1 MRKLL
6 WKTVWKLLK
15 RFKID
20 LPCNSA
26 ILLLGTDPKELKSR
40 SQRDTNIPMFIV
52 ALIIIQNAET
62 T

>member
-40 SQRDTNIPMFIV
+40 SQRDIHIPMFTAVLFTIAKV
-52 ALIIIQNAET
+52 
-62 T
+62 